1 MNDFPLITAHTGCMG
16 TPDNSVESARAGLSL
31 GADIV
36 EDDIRVT
43 RDGVLVLSHDDRVV
57 LADGRIASLSRLTL
71 QELDAGLA
79 APIVRLETVLDLLTG
94 SGGQTRMNLDLK
106 TDDCVEP
113 IMALIRKRDLAD
125 RVLLTGC
132 EYGRAVRANDVDG
145 GIAKLLNVDIGSFRS
160 SAYAEAARMACEQA
174 LRADCF
180 GLNVPY
186 QLALPELMTLASDRG
201 LSVFVWTIGEAQDM
215 KKYAELG
222 VQSITTRDVA
232 TLLRVKQGWLGE
244 GRCGH
249 DL

>member
-1 MNDFPLITAHTGCMG
+1 MKHFPLITAHTGCMG

-94 SGGQTRMNLDLK
+94 SGGQARMNLDLK
-106 TDDCVEP
+106 TDDCIEHV
-113 IMALIRKRDLAD
+113 MALIRKRDIAD

-132 EYGRAVRANDVDG
+132 EYGRALRANDVDG
-145 GIAKLLNVDIGSFRS
+145 GIAKLLNVDIGSFRTS
-160 SAYAEAARMACEQA
+160 VYAEAARMACEHA
-174 LRADCF
+174 LRAGCF

-186 QLALPELMTLASDRG
+186 QLALPELLSIASDRG
-201 LSVFVWTIGEAQDM
+201 LSVFVWTVGETQEM
-215 KKYAELG
+215 ERYANLG

-232 TLLRVKQGWLGE
+232 TLLRVKQGWHKE
-244 GRCGH
+244 EQSEN

>member
-31 GADIV
+31 GADII

-71 QELDAGLA
+71 QELNEGLA
-79 APIVRLETVLDLLTG
+79 APIVRLETVLDLLV
-94 SGGQTRMNLDLK
+94 GGAGQARMNLDLK

-113 IMALIRKRDLAD
+113 VMALIRRRDIAD

-132 EYGRAVRANDVDG
+132 EYGRAVRANDADG
-145 GIAKLLNVDIGSFRS
+145 GIAKLLNVDIGRFRTS
-160 SAYAEAARMACEQA
+160 VYAEAARTACEEA
-174 LRADCF
+174 LHAGCF

-186 QLALPELMTLASDRG
+186 QLALPELLALASDRG
-201 LSVFVWTIGEAQDM
+201 LSVFVWTVGEAQEM
-215 KKYAELG
+215 RKYAELG
-222 VQSITTRDVA
+222 VRSITTRDVA
-232 TLLRVKQGWLGE
+232 TLLRVKQGWHDE
-244 GRCGH
+244 GAKRI
-249 DL
+249 

>member
-31 GADIV
+31 GADII

-71 QELDAGLA
+71 QELDAGLS
-79 APIVRLETVLDLLTG
+79 APIVRLETVLDLLVG
-94 SGGQTRMNLDLK
+94 GGQARMNLDLK
-106 TDDCVEP
+106 TDDCIEP
-113 IMALIRKRDLAD
+113 VMALIRRRELAD

-132 EYGRAVRANDVDG
+132 EYGRAVRANDADG
-145 GIAKLLNVDIGSFRS
+145 GIAKLLNVDIGSFRTS
-160 SAYAEAARMACEQA
+160 VYVEAIKTACEDAQ
-174 LRADCF
+174 RAGCF

-186 QLALPELMTLASDRG
+186 QLALPELLTLASDRG
-201 LSVFVWTIGEAQDM
+201 LSVFVWTVGEAQEM
-215 KKYAELG
+215 RKYAEMG
-222 VQSITTRDVA
+222 VRSITTRDVA
-232 TLLRVKQGWLGE
+232 ALLRVKQGWHEE
-244 GRCGH
+244 GLSGH